1 MLKVEQDLLEQHTG
15 ILGQWARDMND
26 SLKHSPYQGERFG
39 FDAQS
44 QLMRWTYGAGLTEE
58 LNPFEVDFRN
68 QGKK

>member
-1 MLKVEQDLLEQHTG
+1 MGEGYEYTSKYPL
-15 ILGQWARDMND
+15 IR
-26 SLKHSPYQGERFG
+26 ERFG

>member
-1 MLKVEQDLLEQHTG
+1 MLKAEQDLLEQHTG

-26 SLKHSPYQGERFG
+26 SLKHSPYQGEIW